1 MKVARGL
8 LLLLPLSTTV
18 LAGEYV
24 SPTFDCDVAD
34 ERAERIICS
43 FEDLCILDQELGQ
56 ALKAVN
62 GKSEA
67 ILKAQ
72 AEWVSSTRN
81 NCATVDCLRD
91 VYRKRIAALR
101 KPVSVVVSPE
111 KTKEVN
117 SDGQPRARGGVL
129 QRDEV
134 KDTLPPTVMVSNPV
148 PGVGKSDSA
157 STKKEESEEKD
168 VSNDERSLWSTVK
181 WFFRELLSYS
191 FLVGII
197 FLLWK
202 TLKYIANE
210 LGSSSGEGSYRSS
223 PGSTRPRTTSS
234 RTAESSQLDSAGT
247 KVIMRSYS
255 ATRKCCATC
264 SYWHGRR
271 ETKGSNS
278 MVMAEDR
285 KSLCQVST
293 MTRDPITKAPRGT
306 SRREMPPNFGL
317 NCKYHRPWL

>member
-18 LAGEYV
+18 LAGNYV

-56 ALKAVN
+56 ALKEAN

-67 ILKAQ
+67 TLKAQ

-81 NCATVDCLRD
+81 NCATADCLRD
-91 VYRKRIAALR
+91 VYRKRIADLR
-101 KPVSVVVSPE
+101 KPLSAVVSPE
-111 KTKEVN
+111 ETKDVN
-117 SDGQPRARGGVL
+117 FNAQPRAGGRVL
-129 QRDEV
+129 QNDEV
-134 KDTLPPTVMVSNPV
+134 KDALPPTVMVSDPMPRV
-148 PGVGKSDSA
+148 EKSDSA
-157 STKKEESEEKD
+157 STKKEEAKEKD
-168 VSNDERSLWSTVK
+168 VSNDEGSLWSSVK
-181 WFFRELLSYS
+181 WFFRQLLSYS

-202 TLKYIANE
+202 TLKYLANG

-223 PGSTRPRTTSS
+223 PGSSRPSTTSS
-234 RTAESSQLDSAGT
+234 RTAEPSQRDSADT
-247 KVIMRSYS
+247 KVIMRSYRT
-255 ATRKCCATC
+255 TRKCCATC

-285 KSLCQVST
+285 KALCQVST

-306 SRREMPPNFGL
+306 SRSEKLPTFGL
-317 NCKYHRPWL
+317 NCKYHKPWL